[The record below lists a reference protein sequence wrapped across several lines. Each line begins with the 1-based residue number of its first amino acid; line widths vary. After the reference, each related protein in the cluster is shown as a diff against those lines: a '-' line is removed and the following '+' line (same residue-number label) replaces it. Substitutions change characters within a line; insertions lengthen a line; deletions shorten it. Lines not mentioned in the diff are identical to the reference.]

1 MLEHIYKLFKTF
13 IYLFSMKKY
22 TIKDIAQLAG
32 VSKGTVDRV
41 IHNRGKVSKN
51 AFDRVSKLLKE
62 IDYQPNPIARNLKNN
77 KIYRIHVLLPDPEK
91 DKYWEP
97 CIDGIEEAIQEF
109 LHFGVS
115 IEKVFF
121 NPFDKRSFE
130 RQSAGVL
137 RERPD
142 GILLVPLFQKES
154 LVFIEKCEA
163 LGVSYFLFNS
173 NIEKIETQ
181 GFVGQDLFQSGRVGA
196 QLIHKSLKKNAVIA
210 VIHIDEV
217 FKNATHMQEKE
228 KGFRAY
234 FNDLEGDDFQIDT
247 YKLKHRNSDNLK
259 KTVKYFIDTHPEISG
274 AFVTNSK
281 IHLLAALLREN
292 NPERC
297 IVGYDLLSENVR
309 YLKSGTIN
317 FLIHQNPK
325 RQAYLGLVFLIEH
338 FLFNRDI
345 PSVKHLPIDIINSEN
360 VSTYLDS

>member
-1 MLEHIYKLFKTF
+1 
-13 IYLFSMKKY
+13 MKKY

-51 AFDRVSKLLKE
+51 AFDKVSRLLKE

-77 KIYRIHVLLPDPEK
+77 KVYRISVLLPDPK
-91 DKYWEP
+91 RDQYWEP
-97 CIDGIEEAIQEF
+97 CVDGIEEALEEF
-109 LHFGVS
+109 FHFGVAV
-115 IEKVFF
+115 EMVFF
-121 NPFDKRSFE
+121 NPLDKRSFVE
-130 RQSAGVL
+130 QSAYVL
-137 RERPD
+137 ELKTD

-154 LVFIEKCEA
+154 LVFIDKCEV

-173 NIEKIETQ
+173 NIEKIKTQ
-181 GFVGQDLFQSGRVGA
+181 AFVGQDLFQSGRVGA
-196 QLIHKSLKKNAVIA
+196 RLIHKTLKDKAVIA

-228 KGFRAY
+228 KGFRGY
-234 FNDLEGDDFQIDT
+234 FNDLKEGDFQIDT
-247 YKLKHRNSDNLK
+247 YKLKHGDSDNLK

-281 IHLLAALLREN
+281 IHLLAALLKEN

-297 IVGYDLLSENVR
+297 IVGYDLLPENVQ
-309 YLKSGTIN
+309 YLESGIID

-338 FLFNRDI
+338 FLFNKDI
-345 PSVKHLPIDIINSEN
+345 PGKKYLPIDIINSEN
-360 VSTYLDS
+360 VSTYLDG